1 LQKANLKKS
10 KDLAEARGSIYN
22 FLTALFMRS
31 PQPNLIESLRI
42 FFDKLEEE
50 KTYKSFPE
58 TMKKGFESMNRYL
71 RQKNLDPDELAIDFT
86 RLLRAYRPD
95 MPLKPPYESVYR
107 GDEQVYSDTTS
118 KVIQNYRDHGLGV
131 NDDYQG
137 EPPDHIGIEL
147 DFMSNL
153 CRMEAKEWEKGDVSK
168 SISLLDAE
176 NRFLQEHILT
186 WIYVLCDQIKKYGKT
201 DFYRGLAELT
211 ESWVTFDNEQIDA
224 IRYSQR

>member
-1 LQKANLKKS
+1 MQKTNNKEF

-22 FLTALFMRS
+22 FLASLFIRS
-31 PQPNLIESLRI
+31 PQPNFIESQKS

-50 KTYKSFPE
+50 KIYRSFPE
-58 TMKKGFESMNRYL
+58 TMEKGFESMNRYL
-71 RQKNLDPDELAIDFT
+71 RQKNLDPDELTIDFT

-95 MPLKPPYESVYR
+95 MPPNPPYESVYR

-118 KVIQNYRDHGLGV
+118 KVIQNYRDIGLGV

-168 SISLLDAE
+168 SISLLDTE

-186 WIYVLCDQIKKYGKT
+186 WIFVLCEQIKKYGKT
-201 DFYRGLAELT
+201 DFYRGLAEST

-224 IRYSQR
+224 IRDSQR